1 MHYNLKNEVNTC
13 TLYKIIFIRLGAI
26 FSKNGQK
33 MKKNLNDD
41 DTIKNNI

>member
-1 MHYNLKNEVNTC
+1 MYYNLKNEVNMC
-13 TLYKIIFIRLGAI
+13 ALCEIISTRLGAI